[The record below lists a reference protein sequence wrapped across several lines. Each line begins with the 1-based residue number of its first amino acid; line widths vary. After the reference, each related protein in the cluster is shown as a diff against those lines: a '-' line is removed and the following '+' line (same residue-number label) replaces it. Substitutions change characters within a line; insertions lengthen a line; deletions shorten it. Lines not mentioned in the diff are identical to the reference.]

1 MGWWIGLAVGA
12 AIVALYL
19 VGSVRIVNEY
29 ERGVVFL
36 FGRIH
41 AVREPGLHFVPL
53 IVERMVRV
61 SLQVTTIDIPARE
74 LITSDSVTVNVN
86 AVAWYRV
93 VERDGSG
100 VVSISVERRRSV
112 VTWVVAM
119 MALFWL
125 LALCAVGVT
134 FLVVT
139 GRRDWESRHL
149 AWLGAMIFALV
160 AFRNAAPGS
169 PPIGTFLDFRA
180 FFPAVALV
188 ALSLVALVATF
199 LVRPRDELGL

>member
-1 MGWWIGLAVGA
+1 M
-12 AIVALYL
+12 
-19 VGSVRIVNEY
+19 
-29 ERGVVFL
+29 
-36 FGRIH
+36 
-41 AVREPGLHFVPL
+41 
-53 IVERMVRV
+53 
-61 SLQVTTIDIPARE
+61 
-74 LITSDSVTVNVN
+74 
-86 AVAWYRV
+86 
-93 VERDGSG
+93 
-100 VVSISVERRRSV
+100 SISVERRRSV

-139 GRRDWESRHL
+139 GRRDWEARHL

>member
-86 AVAWYRV
+86 AVA
-93 VERDGSG
+93 
-100 VVSISVERRRSV
+100 
-112 VTWVVAM
+112 
-119 MALFWL
+119 
-125 LALCAVGVT
+125 
-134 FLVVT
+134 
-139 GRRDWESRHL
+139 
-149 AWLGAMIFALV
+149 
-160 AFRNAAPGS
+160 
-169 PPIGTFLDFRA
+169 
-180 FFPAVALV
+180 
-188 ALSLVALVATF
+188 
-199 LVRPRDELGL
+199 